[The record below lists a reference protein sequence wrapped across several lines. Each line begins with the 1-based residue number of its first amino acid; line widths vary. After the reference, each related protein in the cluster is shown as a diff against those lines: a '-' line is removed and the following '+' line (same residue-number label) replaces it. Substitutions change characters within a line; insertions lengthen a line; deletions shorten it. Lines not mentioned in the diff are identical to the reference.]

1 MEVIQTPYGR
11 YYRTPR
17 GEFPSVNTILSA
29 TMPPEKKQALA
40 AWAIKSKEKWHRDHR
55 KCKNCQHF
63 QNEKCAIGKKGDRIQ
78 TPWKKNRCG
87 GFEML
92 PLLANSYDPRTEALS
107 RGTKIHDQIE
117 KVLRGEPWP
126 SAEDFPQGKQ
136 IKFFVENIKPGKLLV
151 EEALYSAK
159 HRYAGRVDFCGEY
172 QGQMMVLDWT
182 TTARTYIQKDW
193 YADKLTQA
201 AAYAIAI
208 EETHQVKIDEVL
220 VVVIGPARATL
231 FRDPAKPWK
240 RIWIKRLKEY
250 HKLTEIPF

>member
-1 MEVIQTPYGR
+1 MGD
-11 YYRTPR
+11 
-17 GEFPSVNTILSA
+17 FPSVNTILSA

-136 IKFFVENIKPGKLLV
+136 TKGRRKETTQIEGKGLGTPTHEIRFWSRNNPGGK
-151 EEALYSAK
+151 K
-159 HRYAGRVDFCGEY
+159 
-172 QGQMMVLDWT
+172 
-182 TTARTYIQKDW
+182 K
-193 YADKLTQA
+193 K
-201 AAYAIAI
+201 
-208 EETHQVKIDEVL
+208 
-220 VVVIGPARATL
+220 ATKSSYL
-231 FRDPAKPWK
+231 
-240 RIWIKRLKEY
+240 IY
-250 HKLTEIPF
+250 